1 MSWLR
6 HRVRLQVQFAIGRE
20 ERTERSIQYSVQ
32 YATSHVHV
40 HGSARYPWKIWCVSC
55 ECTLRHHSTNTLTP
69 LCFQPVA
76 GEAARNQARATMD
89 RIGNQLLKDSKI
101 ALAKTDG
108 EKDERFKKR
117 DLLSLLLKANLSTD
131 IPENQRM
138 NDRDVLARKFHYL
151 LRSG

>member
-1 MSWLR
+1 
-6 HRVRLQVQFAIGRE
+6 
-20 ERTERSIQYSVQ
+20 
-32 YATSHVHV
+32 
-40 HGSARYPWKIWCVSC
+40 
-55 ECTLRHHSTNTLTP
+55 
-69 LCFQPVA
+69 
-76 GEAARNQARATMD
+76 MD